1 MTEPTRIEP
10 RFPLAL
16 TLGQM
21 NDLITRLDA
30 SAASEADPNAPVFA
44 LLDDVREARKQ
55 ALSLVPRSVE
65 MPVGGKA

>member
-1 MTEPTRIEP
+1 MTDPTRIEQ
-10 RFPLAL
+10 RFPMAL

-55 ALSLVPRSVE
+55 ALSLAPRPVE

>member
-1 MTEPTRIEP
+1 MTESTRIEP
-10 RFPLAL
+10 RYPLAL

-55 ALSLVPRSVE
+55 ALSLAVRPVE
-65 MPVGGKA
+65 VLANAKA

>member
-1 MTEPTRIEP
+1 MTDPNRIEP
-10 RFPLAL
+10 RYPLAL

-30 SAASEADPNAPVFA
+30 SAASESDPDAPVFA
-44 LLDDVREARKQ
+44 LLDEVREARKQ
-55 ALSLVPRSVE
+55 ALSLSLRPVE

>member
-1 MTEPTRIEP
+1 MTDPTRIEP

-55 ALSLVPRSVE
+55 ALSLTPRPVE

>member
-1 MTEPTRIEP
+1 MTDPTRIEP

-55 ALSLVPRSVE
+55 ALSLVPRPVE

>member
-1 MTEPTRIEP
+1 MTESTRIEL
-10 RFPLAL
+10 RYPLAL

-55 ALSLVPRSVE
+55 ALSLAVRPVE
-65 MPVGGKA
+65 VLANAKA

>member
-10 RFPLAL
+10 RYPLAL
-16 TLGQM
+16 TLDQL

-30 SAASEADPNAPVFA
+30 SAASESDPDAAVFA

-55 ALSLVPRSVE
+55 ALSLTVRPVE